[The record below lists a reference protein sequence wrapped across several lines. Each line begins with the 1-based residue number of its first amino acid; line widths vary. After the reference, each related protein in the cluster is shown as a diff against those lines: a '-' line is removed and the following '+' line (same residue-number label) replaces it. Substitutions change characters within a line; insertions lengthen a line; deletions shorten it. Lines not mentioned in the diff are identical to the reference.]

1 MRLTAR
7 QQKMLQPMVVYGSQ
21 IHHYR
26 NDNGRNGFW
35 DNDRNLPVRIGP
47 TLKSLI
53 QANLVEREYAG
64 TEIHIYRATA
74 ESKLKYECDC
84 TKGELFDRNNQL
96 IGTCPKCYQGCRRTP
111 CDSDGD

>member
-21 IHHYR
+21 IHYYLR
-26 NDNGRNGFW
+26 DNERNGFW
-35 DNDRNLPVRIGP
+35 DNDRNLPVRIGS

-53 QANLVEREYAG
+53 QANLVECEYAG
-64 TEIHIYRATA
+64 TEIHIYRVTA
-74 ESKLKYECDC
+74 ESKLKYQCDC

-96 IGTCPKCYQGCRRTP
+96 IGICQKCYQGCLREP
-111 CDSDGD
+111 SDEC